1 MSLLNGVCTHKPITI
16 KLTMSQPNAPSGT
29 NLDIHTVLSEV
40 HNQALSTRVSQVS
53 AYIDT
58 AISSCGSEEE
68 RECLTK
74 CRRYLDKDGVSL
86 LDMLVVSYVVNG
98 GIMLKQLTLDPEP
111 DTLKESDKEEFFD
124 PLDTVHTENT
134 SEMDESEIQK
144 LLQELDIVSASTV
157 SGPEEAKHI

>member
-1 MSLLNGVCTHKPITI
+1 
-16 KLTMSQPNAPSGT
+16 MSQPNAPSGL

-68 RECLTK
+68 RDCLTK

-98 GIMLKQLTLDPEP
+98 GIMLKQLTLDPEL
-111 DTLKESDKEEFFD
+111 DSIKESDKGLDKEPDKDEFFD
-124 PLDTVHTENT
+124 PLDTAHAENT

-157 SGPEEAKHI
+157 SGPEEAEPI